1 MLLVV
6 VKEWK
11 GVGSFGT
18 VGLEIV
24 LAIVLGLFGGRWL
37 DAKFD
42 TAPYLAVVGFFFG
55 VAAAVKA
62 IIRTT
67 KEMQREAAR
76 EEREEG
82 NPAPLFDD
90 KFGEKPRDKFEDTFG
105 DKPND
110 PRPELPPD
118 APPDPREP
126 PPTQGPDA
134 DR

>member
-1 MLLVV
+1 MLPLV

-37 DAKFD
+37 DTKFD

-55 VAAAVKA
+55 VVTAVKA
-62 IIRTT
+62 IHRTT

-90 KFGEKPRDKFEDTFG
+90 KFGQKPVDT
-105 DKPND
+105 
-110 PRPELPPD
+110 RPDFPADFPADVPTDTPSRPSRPPS
-118 APPDPREP
+118 
-126 PPTQGPDA
+126 PDA